1 MSVVVT
7 FTGATATTNSVKIGL
22 VENSAHYT
30 LASSQG
36 VSVNGTFTFN
46 TLSITQNAV
55 VFGVSPGA
63 AFTGTLTL
71 DVVPNAA
78 NVPPSLLVSNLNVDS
93 ATVTYPTNDGPETQV
108 LTPGQ
113 ELTLSGFVID

>member
-7 FTGATATTNSVKIGL
+7 FTGAVATTNSVKVGL

-36 VSVNGTFTFN
+36 VAVNGTFTFN

-55 VFGVSPGA
+55 LFGVAAGA
-63 AFTGTLTL
+63 TFTGTVTL
-71 DVVPNAA
+71 DVTPNQP
-78 NVPPSLLVSNLNVDS
+78 NGTPVILVSNLTVDS

-113 ELTLSGFVID
+113 ELTLSGFVAD

>member
-7 FTGATATTNSVKIGL
+7 FTGAVATTNSVKVGL

-36 VSVNGTFTFN
+36 VAVNGTFTFN
-46 TLSITQNAV
+46 TLSVTQNAV
-55 VFGVSPGA
+55 LFGVAAGA
-63 AFTGTLTL
+63 TFTGTITL
-71 DVVPNAA
+71 DVTPNQP
-78 NVPPSLLVSNLNVDS
+78 NGTPVILVSNLTVDS

-113 ELTLSGFVID
+113 ELTLSGFVIE